1 MIPKITVSI
10 DSSEPV
16 CGKRVI
22 VESEEVFLEIFL
34 EAVFGETTVLSVT
47 ALSVVVSF
55 EVGVFED
62 TTVGSVILVVDAV
75 NAVEVVDR
83 KSTRLNSSHVS
94 ISYAVFCL
102 KKKSGRRRRGR
113 AQRRFR

>member
-22 VESEEVFLEIFL
+22 VEFEEVFLEIFL
-34 EAVFGETTVLSVT
+34 EAVFGETTVLSLISFSVT
-47 ALSVVVSF
+47 VLWVVVSF

-62 TTVGSVILVVDAV
+62 TTVGSVILAVAAVD
-75 NAVEVVDR
+75 AVEVVGN
-83 KSTRLNSSHVS
+83 T
-94 ISYAVFCL
+94 AV
-102 KKKSGRRRRGR
+102 
-113 AQRRFR
+113 